1 MKQSYESLLGELLQ
15 EASAEVDAAG
25 TSNTRYARD
34 KQAVRIGIG
43 RFKFEALCHDIQSR
57 LGSPWLPLEK
67 LEAARYLALQKYRWT
82 VEYACGLSREELM
95 FALAEEI
102 RDFQLPE
109 DARRAAKG
117 WATSHGL
124 WDELKDHLD
133 DPAP

>member
-25 TSNTRYARD
+25 SYNTRYARD
-34 KQAVRIGIG
+34 QQAVRIGIG
-43 RFKFEALCHDIQSR
+43 RFKFEALCHDVQSR
-57 LGSPWLPLEK
+57 LGSPWLPLER
-67 LEAARYLALQKYRWT
+67 LAAAQYLALQKYRWT
-82 VEYACGLSREELM
+82 IDYARGLTREELM

-102 RDFQLPE
+102 VNFQLPE
-109 DARRAAKG
+109 EARSAAKG
-117 WATSHGL
+117 WTTRHGL